1 MKYFV
6 HQGMESFFYL
16 SWLEAMESL
25 NEIVFFLISK
35 FIDVYP
41 INWFYW
47 QYFMEKIIVLS
58 ITWTFQK
65 YNIESISNSTNKKK
79 SR

>member
-6 HQGMESFFYL
+6 HQGMESFFNL

-25 NEIVFFLISK
+25 NEIAFFLISK
-35 FIDVYP
+35 TIDVYP

-47 QYFMEKIIVLS
+47 QYFLEKIIVLS
-58 ITWTFQK
+58 MDAAKTLYRID
-65 YNIESISNSTNKKK
+65 E
-79 SR
+79 